1 MNRIGKTLLLFFAF
15 QDLAFLV
22 ETAKTADEQ
31 PKRYKTADEQHK
43 RNKTVLFETEKTA
56 DEQPK
61 KNKTA
66 DEQPKRY
73 KAADEV
79 PETKPLGRWI
89 NADQKSEIQSNSD
102 CGKSSVR

>member
-22 ETAKTADEQ
+22 ETRKTSDEQ
-31 PKRYKTADEQHK
+31 PKRYKTFL
-43 RNKTVLFETEKTA
+43 VETA
-56 DEQPK
+56 
-61 KNKTA
+61 KTA